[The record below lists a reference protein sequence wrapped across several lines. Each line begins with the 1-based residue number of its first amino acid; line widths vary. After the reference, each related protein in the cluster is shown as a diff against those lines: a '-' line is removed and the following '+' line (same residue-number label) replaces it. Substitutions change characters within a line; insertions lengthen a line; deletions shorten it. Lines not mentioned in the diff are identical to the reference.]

1 MQPFVN
7 SLRKLIQQKLNIYPA
22 VLTPKT
28 DLKKDLDLVDW
39 EMLYLMNA
47 IENKWHISLAQN
59 DSDNIGS
66 IEQLMAIVK
75 KQSVK

>member
-59 DSDNIGS
+59 DSDNIGN

-75 KQSVK
+75 KQSAK

>member
-28 DLKKDLDLVDW
+28 NLKKDLDLVDW

-75 KQSVK
+75 KQSAK